1 MKIILLI
8 YFIRLY
14 LLKILTSLEE
24 NLIEEEY
31 FELIETIEQH
41 FDAMLLKSE
50 MFYSAFISALH
61 NTTLFRSKEK
71 KVFALFIALH
81 FLLHNTAS

>member
-14 LLKILTSLEE
+14 LLKLLTSLEE

-41 FDAMLLKSE
+41 FDVMLLKSE
-50 MFYSAFISALH
+50 MFCSSFISALH
-61 NTTLFRSKEK
+61 NSTLFRSKEK
-71 KVFALFIALH
+71 KVFAQLIALH